1 MPTVK
6 IELLKGRDKPDLI
19 KIRDL
24 VLDAVVESLKLK
36 SNDRNIRLIEYEEGF
51 FQMKPPYEVLIE
63 ISMFTGRTKE
73 TKRKLYQTIVKKLE
87 NSGLV
92 NKETVFIILNEQPL
106 ENWGVKGGIP
116 ADEIDLGF
124 KVNIQNRLLK
134 SCTRQKMKK
143 NWHQGKRIFS
153 ITLQQL

>member
-6 IELLKGRDKPDLI
+6 IELLKSRDKPDLI

-124 KVNIQNRLLK
+124 KVNI
-134 SCTRQKMKK
+134 
-143 NWHQGKRIFS
+143 
-153 ITLQQL
+153 

>member
-124 KVNIQNRLLK
+124 KVNI
-134 SCTRQKMKK
+134 
-143 NWHQGKRIFS
+143 
-153 ITLQQL
+153 